1 MVFFEASG
9 PLSIGKDLEFNGKKD
24 GTKTEYQSCMRES
37 SSERSRAQNF
47 TMISHVEAGS
57 EETASG

>member
-1 MVFFEASG
+1 MSEGSLGAG
-9 PLSIGKDLEFNGKKD
+9 P
-24 GTKTEYQSCMRES
+24 KTEYQSCMRES